1 MLLAQPCEKVP
12 YLSQLSRKDKQWDKR
27 KAENVFLQGLYRDT
41 QHDFYVSRLSVCGNR
56 LVFSVVP
63 QDNGKEKFL
72 LHSARFCRVPLC
84 PICQGRRGLKWYAK
98 TAQILPGLL
107 TDYPKSR
114 FLMLTLTVRNC
125 QVSGLRQTLKDMHHA
140 WTKMVK
146 RKQWKVQ
153 GWIRATEVTREFQE
167 ENVPTGYVH
176 PHYHALLMVGSGYFG
191 GHYYLS
197 HDDWTELW
205 QSCLGVD
212 YSPIVD
218 IRAIRPQKGSS
229 EADKRALILKSIR
242 EVIKYVTKPS
252 GLISG
257 EESVEG
263 MTDKQFLEEITDQ
276 LYGVKKIATGGILK
290 QYFKSVLEKEPEDLI
305 HIDDEDKEE
314 GHQSGQSLT
323 FDWDGSEKKY
333 KFTDSEYK
341 E

>member
-12 YLSQLSRKDKQWDKR
+12 YLSQLSPNDWRWDKR
-27 KAENVFLQGLYRDT
+27 KAENVVLQGLYRNT
-41 QHDFYVSRLSVCGNR
+41 QHDFYVPRLSVCGNR
-56 LVFSVVP
+56 LVFSVVS
-63 QDNGKEKFL
+63 QDNGRDKFL
-72 LHSARFCRVPLC
+72 LHSAKFCRVPLC

-98 TAQILPGLL
+98 TAQILPELL

-125 QVSGLRQTLKDMHHA
+125 QVSELRQTLKDMHHA

-153 GWIRATEVTREFQE
+153 GWIRATEVTREFQG

-176 PHYHALLMVGSGYFG
+176 PHYHALLMVSSSYFG

-197 HDDWTELW
+197 QEEWTELW
-205 QSCLGVD
+205 QSCLEVD

-218 IRAIRPQKGSS
+218 VRAIRPSKKAS
-229 EADKRALILKSIR
+229 EDDKRALILKSIR

-257 EESVEG
+257 EESVGET
-263 MTDKQFLEEITDQ
+263 TDKQFLEEITDQ
-276 LYGVKKIATGGILK
+276 LHGVKKIATGGTLK

-305 HIDDEDKEE
+305 HIDEDKEE
-314 GHQSGQSLT
+314 GYQSGKSLT
-323 FDWDGSEKKY
+323 FDWDKSKKKY
-333 KFTDSEYK
+333 KFTDSEDK